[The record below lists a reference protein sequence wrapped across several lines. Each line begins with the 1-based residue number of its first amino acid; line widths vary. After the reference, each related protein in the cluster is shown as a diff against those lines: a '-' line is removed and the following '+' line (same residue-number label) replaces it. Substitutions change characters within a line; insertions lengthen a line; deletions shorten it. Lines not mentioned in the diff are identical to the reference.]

1 MKADKVS
8 RRLEALAVS
17 ETLAMAAKSRE
28 LKSQGI
34 DILDL
39 SLGEPDFNTP
49 DPIKE
54 AAIKAIHD
62 NFTHYPPVTGYADL
76 KQAIVDKMKRD
87 NHQVYTPEQ
96 IVVSSGAKQSIA
108 NVILCIVDP
117 GDEVIIPAPYWVSYP
132 EIIKLAEGTS
142 VVVSAGIEQQY
153 KITPDQLEKAITP
166 KTRAFLFSSPSNP
179 TGEVYSKEELRGLV
193 EVFKNHPQIFI
204 ISDEIYEYIN
214 YEGKHESIAQFEEI
228 RDRVAVINGVSKGYA
243 MTGWRIGYMAG
254 PVWLAKACM
263 KLQGQYTS
271 GACSIAQKASIAGL
285 TGDQE
290 RINEMVA
297 EFKKR
302 RDLVVRRLSG
312 IKGLRTNNPP
322 GAFYVLPDVTA
333 FIGRKFGTTVIENSN
348 DLVMYLLNEAH
359 VALVSGAA
367 FGAPDCIRISYSTSE
382 TVLNQAIDRIEAA
395 LSKLT

>member
-76 KQAIVDKMKRD
+76 RQAIVTKLKRD
-87 NHQVYTPEQ
+87 NQFDYTPEQ

-108 NVILCIVDP
+108 NVILCSVDP

-153 KITPDQLEKAITP
+153 KITPEQLEKAITP

-179 TGEVYSKEELRGLV
+179 TGEVYSRAELKGLA
-193 EVFKNHPQIFI
+193 EVFMRHPQILI

-214 YEGKHESIAQFEEI
+214 YEGAHESIAQFEEI
-228 RDRVAVINGVSKGYA
+228 RDRVVVINGVSKGYA

-254 PVWLAKACM
+254 PLWLAKACM

-285 TGDQE
+285 TGDQ
-290 RINEMVA
+290 RMIGEMVA
-297 EFKKR
+297 QFRKR
-302 RDLVVRRLSG
+302 RDLVVSRLST
-312 IKGLRTNNPP
+312 IKGMRTNNPP

-333 FIGRKFGTTVIENSN
+333 FLGKTFGTTVIQNSN

-382 TVLNQAIDRIEAA
+382 NVLNQAIDRIEAA